1 MTRNQVIVP
10 ILLNLFIMLLSLLFL
25 ILAITG
31 LSSESASA
39 PILVCALTIIVA
51 AFAIVEDYRKK
62 NKPATDEGEE
72 EAAEETGESQK
83 PMWFILA
90 LTLIYYLLI
99 IYVGFFV
106 STVLFLLV
114 IPYVYK
120 FRNWK
125 LIIISTISMLV
136 IYWGG
141 FSWLMNVRFPSG
153 FLL

>member
-1 MTRNQVIVP
+1 MTRNQVMIP
-10 ILLNLFIMLLSLLFL
+10 ILLNLFILLLSLLFL

-31 LSSESASA
+31 LSPESASA
-39 PILVCALTIIVA
+39 PILVCSLTIIVA
-51 AFAIVEDYRKK
+51 ALAIVEDYRKK
-62 NKPATDEGEE
+62 KKSANEEEGEGAV
-72 EAAEETGESQK
+72 EAEESQK

-99 IYVGFFV
+99 MYVGFFV

-125 LIIISTISMLV
+125 LIIISTISMLI
-136 IYWGG
+136 IYWAG

-153 FLL
+153 LLL

>member
-1 MTRNQVIVP
+1 MTRNQVMIP
-10 ILLNLFIMLLSLLFL
+10 ILLNLFILLLSLLFL

-31 LSSESASA
+31 LSPESASA
-39 PILVCALTIIVA
+39 PILVCSLTIIVA
-51 AFAIVEDYRKK
+51 ALAIVEDYRKK
-62 NKPATDEGEE
+62 NKPVTVEEGEGVAE
-72 EAAEETGESQK
+72 EAEESQK

-90 LTLIYYLLI
+90 LTLVYYLLI
-99 IYVGFFV
+99 MYIGFFV

-125 LIIISTISMLV
+125 LIIISTISMLI
-136 IYWGG
+136 IYWVG

-153 FLL
+153 LLL